1 MNGYNYTY
9 SLNITREQLDYF
21 KTAVLSC
28 DKLGEWDTNVSP
40 ILNEEFGRC
49 EAGEYTAEECAKAM
63 QDRVSLYLSEQS

>member
-49 EAGEYTAEECAKAM
+49 EECAKAM